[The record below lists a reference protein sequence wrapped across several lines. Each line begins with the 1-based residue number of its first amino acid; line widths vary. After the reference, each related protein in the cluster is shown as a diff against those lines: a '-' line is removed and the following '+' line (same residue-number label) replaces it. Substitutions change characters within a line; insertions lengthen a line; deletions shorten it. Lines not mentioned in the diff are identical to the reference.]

1 MADDTVSELLGAL
14 GGAGAGGVGAVVAV
28 KMTLASFKEQM
39 TELAR
44 SMREHVEKSD
54 KRHEDSIGERATMKG
69 SIDAAHRRTDE
80 LERRVE
86 ALEQR
91 RRNR

>member
-1 MADDTVSELLGAL
+1 MADDMMSELLGAL

-44 SMREHVEKSD
+44 AMREHVEKSD
-54 KRHEDSIGERATMKG
+54 KRHEDSIGERATMKS
-69 SIDAAHRRTDE
+69 SIDAAHRRADELARRVDE
-80 LERRVE
+80 LERKG
-86 ALEQR
+86 R
-91 RRNR
+91 RR